1 MTGEIILSMFASTGL
16 FSLIQFL
23 IKRHDEKKGKGK
35 QLTEAIESLKKKIE
49 RQERDSCRTQ
59 LLVLL
64 SDFPDMTE
72 EILKVAQ
79 HYFKD
84 LDANWYMTTLF
95 AKWCRKANIE
105 LPDWAHNKKEG
116 QND

>member
-1 MTGEIILSMFASTGL
+1 MEIVLAAFASTGL
-16 FSLIQFL
+16 FGFVQFL
-23 IKRHDEKKGKGK
+23 VKRHDDKKGKAK
-35 QLTEAIESLKKKIE
+35 QLADSIDSLKKKID

-59 LLVLL
+59 LLLLL

-72 EILKVAQ
+72 EILKVAE
-79 HYFKD
+79 HYFRD

-105 LPDWAHNKKEG
+105 LPSWAHSKKEDI
-116 QND
+116 NDK

>member
-1 MTGEIILSMFASTGL
+1 MDILLTALASSG
-16 FSLIQFL
+16 FFGLIQFL
-23 IKRHDEKKGKGK
+23 VTRHDQKKGKAK
-35 QLTEAIESLKKKIE
+35 QLTDLIEGLKKKID

-59 LLVLL
+59 LLLLL

-72 EILKVAQ
+72 EILKVAE

-105 LPDWAHNKKEG
+105 LPSWAHSKKEDI
-116 QND
+116 NDR